1 MNLVHFAG
9 IAAGAWLMNRRNTG
23 AIGAIV
29 PDKCVGV
36 TQCADGTWSTLPA
49 DRRGVCTHHGGIAEG
64 YRRRVVKEET
74 GEVVDV
80 IEVVDDAGQ
89 TADVVEVPVTGYYKF
104 TTYTTQKGKTAPAI
118 AIRFNRKPQPETL
131 EILRNSKFWW
141 NRKEGLWYGWETP
154 KNVEV
159 VESLPVALEG
169 ERAPVVKAEEVDEA
183 KEGWPKVGKDED
195 FTDGT
200 GQLVWV
206 SMLEPVQK
214 THNGSYPI
222 TVWKNKRN
230 GKYYVSSGHAT
241 VSRKVVQK
249 YARDGEPDNLVSFGL
264 NEWKGEMPDDAKP
277 VSLTDKDGNQ
287 KESAQQPKT
296 AFRIDLPARGR
307 LYSNAEYGDLKILL
321 SAQAIQAKRQLSQ
334 AFPEIK
340 RLWKE
345 IEAFDEWGLKNFP
358 KWAAIFSDQPG
369 YYGGTG
375 GSYVPDITQRSLSH
389 PAGLLH
395 HHVMIAYDDF
405 RNAYGLSDERFNEY
419 RNRNYAAVQKFFT
432 ERLTEASTA
441 VRNKIKLLKD
451 SFWFS
456 PDVDPQE
463 KIDRGT
469 GVLSTDLLGR
479 ILEIVHKIN
488 PDEHW
493 VRNLEFNGRR
503 FQKYR
508 LLDGTIRLKDYLGAI
523 ERRKAESQ
531 QRSDENARRLKIDI
545 AALFNFNRMY
555 LEKGYSF
562 HLPTYSRKI
571 REHGLGIISNKMYFS
586 GSRANESYIEINR
599 MHPDGGYRLMLS
611 IVPGY
616 EVEGIL
622 ISTALLH
629 ECFKG
634 RNDERGIIFGCYI
647 GRKVYPDVLKYI
659 QSEEPIH
666 LLYGL
671 EPAISG
677 YCRPLSHYQLDSLFI

>member
-264 NEWKGEMPDDAKP
+264 NEWKGEAPN
-277 VSLTDKDGNQ
+277 DK
-287 KESAQQPKT
+287 KEEIQQPET
-296 AFRIDLPARGR
+296 AFRIDSPARGR

-321 SAQAIQAKRQLSQ
+321 SAQAIRAKRQLNQ

-340 RLWKE
+340 ELWQE
-345 IEAFDEWGLKNFP
+345 IEAFENWGLKNIP
-358 KWAAIFSDQPG
+358 KWPSIFSDQSG
-369 YYGGTG
+369 YFG
-375 GSYVPDITQRSLSH
+375 GSRYVPDITQRSHDH
-389 PAGLLH
+389 PAGLLQH
-395 HHVMIAYDDF
+395 YVLIAYDRF
-405 RNAYGLSDERFNEY
+405 RNAYGRSDERFSEY
-419 RNRNYAAVQKFFT
+419 RNRNHEAVQKFFT
-432 ERLTEASTA
+432 DRLTEAVTA
-441 VRNKIKLLKD
+441 VREKIKLLKD
-451 SFWFS
+451 PFWFS

-463 KIDRGT
+463 KIDRGA
-469 GVLSTDLLGR
+469 GVLSSNLLGR
-479 ILEIVHKIN
+479 ILQIVHNIN

-503 FQKYR
+503 FQKYKV
-508 LLDGTIRLKDYLGAI
+508 LDGTIRLNDYLAAI
-523 ERRKAESQ
+523 ERRKKESQ
-531 QRSDENARRLKIDI
+531 QQSDESARKLKRDM
-545 AALFNFNRMY
+545 AVLWEFNKTY

-562 HLPTYSRKI
+562 HLPTYSRKLK
-571 REHGLGIISNKMYFS
+571 EAGVGQISNKMLY
-586 GSRANESYIEINR
+586 GGRRANDSYIEVNR
-599 MHPDGGYRLMLS
+599 MDPEGGYRLMLS
-611 IVPGY
+611 VVPGY
-616 EVEGIL
+616 EVESVL
-622 ISTALLH
+622 ISTAILN

-634 RNDERGIIFGCYI
+634 RTDQKGIIFGCYS
-647 GRKVYPDVLKYI
+647 REKVYPDVLKYI
-659 QSEEPIH
+659 ESEEPIH